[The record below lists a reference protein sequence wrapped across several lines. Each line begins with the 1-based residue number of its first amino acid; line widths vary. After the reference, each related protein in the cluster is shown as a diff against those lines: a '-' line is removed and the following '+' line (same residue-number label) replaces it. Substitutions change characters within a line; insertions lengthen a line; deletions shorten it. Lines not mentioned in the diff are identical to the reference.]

1 MAKDNISIRLQGH
14 EKFALRDGWLNKGL
28 NQIEDNPHVFQGK
41 EGPDI
46 LGIGSNMVKSL
57 RYWLNAFELIE
68 EKPGKGASLSSF
80 GQIIKQYDPDFEDIF
95 TIWLLHSK
103 IANNSSQATTW
114 YLFFNK
120 CDIEEFDKD
129 ELINI
134 LTRELKKYAMGKK
147 FSEQSLA
154 NDVDVL
160 LNMYGKDKKIED
172 PEDKNISPLAQLGL
186 IGKNDNKYVK
196 KRADRRKFNEWI
208 VLYELAGIFEKE
220 KSISIDAIAGNT
232 DCIASVYNLSRILIN
247 ELLDT
252 ISSMGYIYINRT
264 AGLDVIYKNDEKNMC
279 QLEIIK
285 EYYEKHIREIL

>member
-46 LGIGSNMVKSL
+46 LGIGNNMVKSL

-120 CDIEEFDKD
+120 CDIEEFDKE
-129 ELINI
+129 ELIKI
-134 LTRELKKYAMGKK
+134 LTRELKKYAVGKS

-172 PEDKNISPLAQLGL
+172 PEDKNVSPLAQLGL
-186 IGKNDNKYVK
+186 IGKNDGKYVK
-196 KRADRRKFNEWI
+196 KRADRRKFGEWI
-208 VLYELAGIFEKE
+208 LLYELAGIFEKE
-220 KSISIDAIAGNT
+220 KSISIDAIAGT
-232 DCIASVYNLSRILIN
+232 MDCIASVYNLSRILIN
-247 ELLDT
+247 ELLDI
-252 ISSMGYIYINRT
+252 ISSMGYIYVNRT
-264 AGLDVIYKNDEKNMC
+264 AGLDVIYKNDEKTMC